1 MLNFIWPIFV
11 VVAANTVYNICA
23 KSTPAG
29 VQPFASLAVTY
40 LTAAFLSVL
49 LFFAT
54 SGSKDIVAEARKID
68 WTSLVFGCSI
78 VALEFGYIYIYR
90 VGWKVS
96 TGSLIANVCLACV
109 LLVIGIVL
117 YKESIT
123 LRQIAGMVLCI
134 AGIFMIS
141 K

>member
-1 MLNFIWPIFV
+1 MLNSIWPIFV

-23 KSTPAG
+23 KSTPEG

-40 LTAAFLSVL
+40 LTAAVLSVL

-54 SGSKDIVAEARKID
+54 SESKDIMAEARKID
-68 WTSLVFGCSI
+68 LTSLVFGCSI

-90 VGWKVS
+90 AGWKVS
-96 TGSLIANVCLACV
+96 TGSLIANVSLACV

-123 LRQIAGMVLCI
+123 LRQVGGIALCI